1 MLVTHKTRRQLR
13 IQNTIFLVL
22 LLSVTSV
29 LAWLSARYSFEA
41 DWTATG
47 SNTLSKA
54 STVLLGRLKD
64 PVFITSYAT
73 EDDNIRRS
81 VTSIIKRY
89 QRHKPDL
96 TLNFINPDLVPDEIR
111 TLGITLNGELLI
123 KYQGR
128 QETLKNISEQNI
140 TNVLQR
146 LARSGERWLTFLD
159 GHGERK
165 AQGTANHDL
174 GNWVQHLETKGFKT
188 QTHTLAQNPQL
199 PDNSSVLILAG
210 PQVNFLPG
218 EVKLIKQYVTDGG
231 NLLWLSDPGDLHG
244 LMPLARTLGIS
255 FETGT
260 IVDPTTQMLGLN
272 DPRFALVAEYPNHEI
287 TKNIEALTLYPQA
300 VGLKLIPPPGWTS
313 HNLLRTESRS
323 WSETGKIA
331 GSIQFNKGSDVLGP
345 FTLGVA
351 LTRKIPSID
360 IQAVSDQSSNPPI
373 DNDTTTQR
381 IVIIGDGDFLSNA
394 YLGNGGNLKIG
405 INIIN
410 WLAHDDNFI
419 DIPVKMAIDKNLQLS
434 PIAQGVIG
442 FGFLFI
448 IPLSFAGAGLFVW
461 WSRRKS

>member
-1 MLVTHKTRRQLR
+1 
-13 IQNTIFLVL
+13 
-22 LLSVTSV
+22 
-29 LAWLSARYSFEA
+29 
-41 DWTATG
+41 
-47 SNTLSKA
+47 
-54 STVLLGRLKD
+54 
-64 PVFITSYAT
+64 
-73 EDDNIRRS
+73 
-81 VTSIIKRY
+81 
-89 QRHKPDL
+89 
-96 TLNFINPDLVPDEIR
+96 
-111 TLGITLNGELLI
+111 
-123 KYQGR
+123 
-128 QETLKNISEQNI
+128 
-140 TNVLQR
+140 
-146 LARSGERWLTFLD
+146 
-159 GHGERK
+159 
-165 AQGTANHDL
+165 
-174 GNWVQHLETKGFKT
+174 
-188 QTHTLAQNPQL
+188 
-199 PDNSSVLILAG
+199 
-210 PQVNFLPG
+210 
-218 EVKLIKQYVTDGG
+218 
-231 NLLWLSDPGDLHG
+231 
-244 LMPLARTLGIS
+244 
-255 FETGT
+255 
-260 IVDPTTQMLGLN
+260 
-272 DPRFALVAEYPNHEI
+272 
-287 TKNIEALTLYPQA
+287 
-300 VGLKLIPPPGWTS
+300 PPPGWTS

-394 YLGNGGNLKIG
+394 YLGNGGNLKMG